1 MIDVS
6 VPANTI
12 FSFFSTSEN
21 VGLEIVQIKLL
32 SNITVDMSVFKKYI
46 VNQTVFCYG
55 ENKNGVLVVR
65 GENKKFELKNFIWK
79 ILVQGMNIVYI

>member
-1 MIDVS
+1 MSKKTVIAFYVGSNEGILKCWSCKVSKDIDMIDVS

-32 SNITVDMSVFKKYI
+32 SNITVYNCI
-46 VNQTVFCYG
+46 
-55 ENKNGVLVVR
+55 L
-65 GENKKFELKNFIWK
+65 LKNHHFTT
-79 ILVQGMNIVYI
+79 